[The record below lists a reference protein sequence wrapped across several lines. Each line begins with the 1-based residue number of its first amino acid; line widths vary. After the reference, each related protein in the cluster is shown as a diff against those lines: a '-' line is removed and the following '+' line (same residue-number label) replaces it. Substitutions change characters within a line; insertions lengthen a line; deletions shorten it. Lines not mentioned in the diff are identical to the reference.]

1 VTSGAYSTVC
11 APNGGTC
18 AAAHVTKL
26 NPSGSAI
33 LWSTYVGDARSDGG
47 DALFYT
53 GPIQLDG
60 NGNVYIMGQSN
71 PGFPLVNPVEAA
83 PTLGSLE
90 VLVAELDPTGSKLL
104 FSTPI
109 GSNGLHTASPAGLAV
124 DSTGDIYLAGNQ
136 IGQGLITTPG
146 AFETTSNDSNG
157 CCYHGFVAKIAPA
170 GATVATST
178 TGQVEPFA
186 AESIV
191 TAWGVDMVGE
201 TFQVVT
207 LPLPTSLDGNALT
220 VTDSA
225 NVVRPAPLFYIAPG
239 QINFEIPPGTALG
252 TAKLTVQNQNGSTQ
266 TGLFQIG
273 AVSPGI
279 YPLNPSGLAAALA
292 LPVVS
297 GTQLALQ
304 PVWQLVSG
312 SVLALPVSLGPSTE
326 QVYLELYGTGFRN
339 AKSITATVGGVSVPI
354 LGWAAQGQYVGED
367 QVNIGPLP
375 RSLAGAGN
383 VNIVITADGK
393 AANTVNVTIQ

>member
-1 VTSGAYSTVC
+1 
-11 APNGGTC
+11 
-18 AAAHVTKL
+18 VTKL
-26 NPSGSAI
+26 NPTGSQI
-33 LWSTYVGDARSDGG
+33 LWSTFVGDAKSDGS

-60 NGNVYIMGQSN
+60 NGNVYIMAQEAGS
-71 PGFPLVNPVEAA
+71 GFPSVNPVEPA
-83 PTLGSLE
+83 PSGGQMD
-90 VLVAELDPTGSKLL
+90 VIVAELDPTGANLL
-104 FSTPI
+104 FSTRI
-109 GSNGLHTASPAGLAV
+109 GSGGLDTANPAGLAV
-124 DSTGDIYLAGNQ
+124 DSAGDIYLAGNNA
-136 IGQGLITTPG
+136 GPNLITTPG
-146 AFETTSNDSNG
+146 AFQTTVPNDT
-157 CCYHGFVAKIAPA
+157 CCYHGFVAKIAPT

-191 TAWGVDMVGE
+191 TAWGVGMVGE

-252 TAKLTVQNQNGSTQ
+252 TAKLTVLHQNGSTQ

-312 SVLALPVSLGPSTE
+312 SVLALPLSLGPSTE
-326 QVYLELYGTGFRN
+326 QVYLELFGTGFRN
-339 AKSITATVGGVSVPI
+339 AKSVTATVGGLSVGI
-354 LGWAAQGQYVGED
+354 LWWGAQGQYVGED